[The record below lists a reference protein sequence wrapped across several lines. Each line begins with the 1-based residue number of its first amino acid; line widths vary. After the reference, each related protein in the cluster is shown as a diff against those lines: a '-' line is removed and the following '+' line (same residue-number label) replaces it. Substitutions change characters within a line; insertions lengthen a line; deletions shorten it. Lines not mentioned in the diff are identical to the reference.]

1 MSQLFFSNILKI
13 MMSEK
18 RQYKQLATLV
28 VFLINFGACA
38 AMAYEEPEYDVVQKK
53 PDYEVRYYG
62 DRLVAQTDQT
72 GSSSSAFRR
81 LFNYISGANTT
92 SIKVEMTAPVT
103 QSEKI
108 EMTVPV
114 TFENKMMRFFLPA
127 SYTIGT
133 APRPTDPSVEL
144 ATVKGGYYAVRT
156 YSGRASDR
164 NFKSNSVK
172 LLADLEKH
180 QVSVTGQP
188 VRATYNGP
196 LTPFFMRRNEAMI
209 RIEWE

>member
-1 MSQLFFSNILKI
+1 
-13 MMSEK
+13 
-18 RQYKQLATLV
+18 
-28 VFLINFGACA
+28 
-38 AMAYEEPEYDVVQKK
+38 
-53 PDYEVRYYG
+53 
-62 DRLVAQTDQT
+62 
-72 GSSSSAFRR
+72 
-81 LFNYISGANTT
+81 
-92 SIKVEMTAPVT
+92 
-103 QSEKI
+103 
-108 EMTVPV
+108 MTVPV